1 MKLHIKENLILACI
15 TFFAVCVVIYVMYVN
30 ETATRKEG
38 CSYIDHVCIKSHIE
52 TSERY
57 YGKRWNTIE
66 TEVCDESEEVE
77 VPRDCITYHWFWG
90 DHKDY

>member
-52 TSERY
+52 TSQRY
-57 YGKRWNTIE
+57 YGRNWHTIE
-66 TEVCDESEEVE
+66 TEVCDESEQVE
-77 VPRDCITYHWFWG
+77 VPCDCITYHWFWG